1 VLFPDSLFSL
11 SSACPV
17 GMGRTTSIEAVDDGS
32 MITRQQFR
40 AAATSHASVRHGVA
54 SGTG

>member
-54 SGTG
+54 PGTG